1 MADNL
6 WDKFLKAVFKVRE
19 TSVPPISEPVISLA
33 EEYVNTPPSIWEQEI
48 TLTPPAEAPELAAGQ
63 EYLDR
68 QMTYALQKNY
78 SEALE
83 SAYDDNDMDAF
94 DLLTHKG
101 PSKGTFTIEGF
112 LTFNGVTYIST
123 QGGSDCIPIDV
134 VLKGLRSGDFKL
146 IDNTLPQP
154 MTDRM
159 AAARREAE
167 HRAEARSDPAAHQ
180 QETRREQ
187 GHGDE
192 R

>member
-6 WDKFLKAVFKVRE
+6 WDKFLKAVFRVRE
-19 TSVPPISEPVISLA
+19 TSLPPIVAPVIPLA
-33 EEYVNTPPSIWEQEI
+33 EEYVDTAPSIWEQEI
-48 TLTPPAEAPELAAGQ
+48 TLTPPAEAPELAVGQ

-94 DLLTHKG
+94 DLLAHKG

-112 LTFNGVTYIST
+112 LTFNGVNYIST
-123 QGGSDCIPIDV
+123 QGGSDYIPIN
-134 VLKGLRSGDFKL
+134 VLLNGLRNGDFKQ
-146 IDNTLPQP
+146 IENTLPQP
-154 MTDRM
+154 MADRM

-187 GHGDE
+187 RHGDE